1 MGRLK
6 MFGVVETERTIDGV
20 TGFERRLYIG
30 SIASDAII
38 LADAV
43 RAHWGIE
50 NRVHWRLDVAL
61 NDDQMRARMKNA
73 GANLAIIRRMALNLF
88 RTDTSKRKVGI
99 PTKRILAASS
109 DSYREALL
117 GFGG

>member
-1 MGRLK
+1 
-6 MFGVVETERTIDGV
+6 MFGVIETERTINGA

-30 SIASDAII
+30 SIAPDAAA

-43 RAHWGIE
+43 RARWGIE
-50 NRVHWRLDVAL
+50 NRVHWCLDVAL
-61 NDDQMRARMKNA
+61 NDDQMRARNKNA
-73 GANLAIIRRMALNLF
+73 GTNLAIIRRMVLNLF

-117 GFGG
+117 GLGEI